1 MATNPIAIPLATHG
15 LSDTEVRARVER
27 GQRNVQPPKSAR
39 SGWDIIRD
47 NVFTVFN
54 IILFV
59 TLSAT
64 LLVGLSGP
72 GTRSVVVGDTLF
84 SGATV
89 WLNMIVGIIQELRA
103 KAMLDKLAALAV
115 RKTRVRR
122 DGHSVDVP
130 VDEVVLDDLVEIAPG
145 DRMPVDGDVVE
156 SHALEMDESLLTGE
170 SDSVTK
176 KAGEA
181 VLSGT
186 FCLAGSGL
194 VRAAKVGPDSYANK
208 LTTTARAIK
217 DTRTPLQRKIDFVV
231 QGLVIIMAVIA
242 ILQII
247 AASITGET
255 AIRALRYTLVIVT
268 SFVPAGLILAIT
280 VSLSVGA
287 VRISRFSTLVQR
299 INAIESM
306 GNVTVLCADK
316 TGTLTRNLLTVQQVI
331 PLNGFDESA
340 AKALL
345 AQYAAGLHAQ
355 NKTAAAIAEYCGAP
369 DRPRDVV
376 SEVAFSS
383 ARKWGALAF
392 AAETLILGSPEI
404 LFAGLGESAGAILAQ
419 AGEYTRQ
426 GLRVVAF
433 MRTPDAPQVDAAT
446 GEARLDIQKL
456 SSRVPVALAVIR
468 DEIRPDIQE
477 TLRQFANL
485 GVRVKVIS
493 GDNAETVQAIARRAG
508 MKGDNVVTE
517 SKLATLGAG
526 AFEAAVKSAELF
538 ARITPDTKRRIV
550 SALTQQGEY
559 VAMVGDGV
567 NDVPALKQARLG
579 IAMND
584 GAQIAKDVSELV
596 LLDNTMST
604 LPRALQEGQSITQKI
619 YASAKLYLAK
629 NVITIVA
636 ILFAGYVGLRFP
648 GEPRHI
654 SWIAT
659 ITVGI
664 PCALLA
670 FGVIRPAYTRRFI
683 DNVLGYSLIVGSV
696 GAVCLVAVYIASHLM
711 TPNLAQSRAA
721 FALANMHFAMHVYW
735 DVHGVSVFSL
745 HSIRKH
751 RREFWVGVGLLLV
764 GLVTPLIVPG
774 IFDSTEPML
783 IQWVLIIALPLIG
796 AYVMR
801 IFLHGNFMRGMMKAL
816 RA

>member
-1 MATNPIAIPLATHG
+1 MATNPIAIPLAAPG
-15 LSDTEVRARVER
+15 LSDSEVRARVER

-39 SGWDIIRD
+39 TGWDIIRD

-72 GTRSVVVGDTLF
+72 GMRSVVVGDTLF

-103 KAMLDKLAALAV
+103 KAQLDRLAALAV
-115 RKTRVRR
+115 RNARVRR
-122 DGHSVDVP
+122 GGRSVEVP
-130 VDEVVLDDLVEIAPG
+130 VDQVVLDDLVEIAPG
-145 DRMPVDGDVVE
+145 DRMPVDGDVVV

-170 SDSVTK
+170 SDSVAK

-194 VRAAKVGPDSYANK
+194 VRATRVGPDSYANK
-208 LTTTARAIK
+208 LTTAARAIK
-217 DTRTPLQRKIDFVV
+217 DARTPLQRKIDFVV
-231 QGLVIIMAVIA
+231 QGLVIVMAVIA
-242 ILQII
+242 ALQLI

-287 VRISRFSTLVQR
+287 VRISLLKTLVQR

-331 PLNGFDESA
+331 PLNGFDEGA
-340 AKALL
+340 ARARL

-369 DRPRDVV
+369 AGPREAVA
-376 SEVAFSS
+376 EVPFSS
-383 ARKWGALAF
+383 ARKWGALSF
-392 AAETLILGSPEI
+392 DGAETFLLGSPEI
-404 LFAGLGESAGAILAQ
+404 LFDGLAGSAAILAQ
-419 AGEYTRQ
+419 SGEYTRQ

-433 MRTPDAPQVDAAT
+433 MQTPDALHTDAAA
-446 GEARLDIQKL
+446 GEARLDIHSL
-456 SSRVPVALAVIR
+456 SERLPVALVVIR
-468 DEIRPDIQE
+468 DEIRADIQE
-477 TLRQFANL
+477 TLRQFASL

-493 GDNAETVQAIARRAG
+493 GDNAETVQAVARRAG
-508 MKGDNVVTE
+508 MKGDSVVTE
-517 SKLATLGAG
+517 AQLASLNGG
-526 AFEAAVKSAELF
+526 AFDAAVRTAELF

-550 SALTQQGEY
+550 AALAQQGEY

-596 LLDNTMST
+596 LLENTMST
-604 LPRALQEGQSITQKI
+604 LPRALQEGRSITQKI

-670 FGVIRPAYTRRFI
+670 FGYIKPAYTRRFI

-696 GAVCLVAVYIASHLM
+696 GAVALAAVYIASHMM
-711 TPNLAQSRAA
+711 TPDLAQSRAA
-721 FALANMHFAMHVYW
+721 FALANMHFAIHVYW

-745 HSIRKH
+745 RSIRKH
-751 RREFWVGVGLLLV
+751 RREFRVGVGLLFV
-764 GLVTPLIVPG
+764 GLLAPLVVPG
-774 IFDSTEPML
+774 IFNSTAPMPL
-783 IQWVLIIALPLIG
+783 QWALIILLPLVA

-801 IFLHGNFMRGMMKAL
+801 VFLYGTFLRGMLKAL